1 MDYFIPGMH
10 KGSPWETM
18 AYPFATGVEVQKG
31 AAKGSSSSHT
41 SFEKKKLPVSLIV
54 TNRTFAGRV

>member
-1 MDYFIPGMH
+1 
-10 KGSPWETM
+10 M